1 MRRAIQFFCS
11 LIVLCSA
18 VSMCCGCSETASS
31 EYESAAAEVTT
42 VAVTKDSIKPRYG
55 TLTRFSTSGTASAE
69 EESCLSV
76 TFEIPITEN
85 PAGDGNVVQNYF
97 NLADMIQYQ
106 GCSAF
111 DRIEYMAMADL
122 GNGQVINVFS
132 CVLQGEAIAG
142 IANGT
147 ISAMSIGSYLEDVF
161 IHGNLP
167 R

>member
-1 MRRAIQFFCS
+1 MHRAVRVFCS
-11 LIVLCSA
+11 LILLCSA
-18 VSMCCGCSETASS
+18 VSMCSGCSETASS
-31 EYESAAAEVTT
+31 EYESAASEVTAA
-42 VAVTKDSIKPRYG
+42 AVTKDSIKPRYG
-55 TLTRFSTSGTASAE
+55 TLTRFSASDKASEDE
-69 EESCLSV
+69 ENCLSV

-106 GCSAF
+106 GCSTF

-132 CVLQGEAIAG
+132 CVLHAEAIAG

-147 ISAMSIGSYLEDVF
+147 ISTMSIGSYLDDVF